1 MSEEQIIDWKP
12 RARGLVIGGV
22 AWLARAKDKAQAK
35 LNGTIGDYVYP

>member
-1 MSEEQIIDWKP
+1 MLNEQILDWKP

-22 AWLARAKDKAQAK
+22 VWLARIKDKAQAK